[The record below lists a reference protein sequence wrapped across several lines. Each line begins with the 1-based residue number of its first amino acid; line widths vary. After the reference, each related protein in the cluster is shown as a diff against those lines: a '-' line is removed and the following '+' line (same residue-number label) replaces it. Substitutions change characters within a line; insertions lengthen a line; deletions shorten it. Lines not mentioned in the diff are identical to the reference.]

1 MYMFIQ
7 TVFAFSATSHE
18 ILIMYVSR
26 QLKGTVCGL
35 CIDDVYICTQL
46 LSAERIDELT
56 FSSI

>member
-1 MYMFIQ
+1 MFIQ

-35 CIDDVYICTQL
+35 CIDDVYICTQ
-46 LSAERIDELT
+46 SAERIDELT